1 MSEVIG
7 IRVPKK
13 LKRELQELNVDYA
26 EEVRT
31 CLERI
36 VNQKKLKQALEE
48 ADNHRE
54 KLQRKIGT
62 MPSSADFI
70 RWDRDHGHT

>member
-13 LKRELQELNVDYA
+13 LKKELQELNVDYA

-36 VNQKKLKQALEE
+36 VNQKKLREALEE
-48 ADNHRE
+48 ADKHRE

>member
-13 LKRELQELNVDYA
+13 LKQELQELNLDYA
-26 EEVRT
+26 EEVRA

-36 VNQKKLKQALEE
+36 VKQKKLKQALEE
-48 ADNHRE
+48 ADEHRE
-54 KLQRKIGT
+54 KLQRKIGIT
-62 MPSSADFI
+62 PSSTDFI